1 MLLGSKFTSKPVYCL
16 GMNTIKKGYRHL
28 FHKLILFI
36 GCFGEVFDVILK
48 PLNVPFHV
56 GQTAF

>member
-1 MLLGSKFTSKPVYCL
+1 MLLESKFTSKPVYCL

-36 GCFGEVFDVILK
+36 ICFGEVFDVILK